1 MKCSYCGEEIEDG
14 LEVCPYCNGEI
25 GKEIK
30 EPAADKENNE
40 AKATVKKVT
49 PADKN
54 DEPPTPKVAK
64 VKAPGRG
71 MLVGM
76 GAVCVVMLVGLI
88 AMSVLFIKTNNE
100 LAEAKD
106 SVGRLEYQLAAAQ
119 SASSSGNGQVDTSAL
134 PPAPASYKGTTEGIS
149 WEAYKYKDKSCV
161 IVVEPQNGP
170 IGLADFNIK
179 FKDATGGLLAAKS
192 EHASGVLQGKK
203 GIINVYDGGD
213 FYDMEVNATKN
224 DASFLKPYEVSET
237 HTINGKKVI
246 VEASNKGDAEASTV
260 SIDAIFYKEGKV
272 VDHES
277 STILNFAPGASEA
290 KELSTYDEFDRVE
303 VFVTATRH

>member
-14 LEVCPYCNGEI
+14 LEVCPYCNGEA

-30 EPAADKENNE
+30 EPPADKENNE

-54 DEPPTPKVAK
+54 DEPPTPKAAK

-71 MLVGM
+71 MLVSM

-88 AMSVLFIKTNNE
+88 VMSVLFIKTNNE

-119 SASSSGNGQVDTSAL
+119 SASSSGKGQVDTSAL

-149 WEAYKYKDKSCV
+149 WEAYKIGNNKCAMLVEPTEDGFSCV
-161 IVVEPQNGP
+161 SLN
-170 IGLADFNIK
+170 LK
-179 FKDATGGLLAAKS
+179 FKNAAGATIAAKD
-192 EHASGVLQGKK
+192 ANVNGLVKGKK
-203 GIINVYDGGD
+203 SFAYGYDAAD
-213 FYDMEVNATKN
+213 FYDIEVTVGNKSSYMKA
-224 DASFLKPYEVSET
+224 YELEESHSIVD
-237 HTINGKKVI
+237 KKVI
-246 VEASNKGDAEASTV
+246 VDLKNNGNQDPIVVTV
-260 SIDAIFYKEGKV
+260 WGLFSKNGEV
-272 VDHES
+272 VDCTLTYAS
-277 STILNFAPGASEA
+277 SIGPGSSQAV
-290 KELSTYDEFDRVE
+290 ELSPLKDFDSVQ
-303 VFVTATRH
+303 VFVDSAV